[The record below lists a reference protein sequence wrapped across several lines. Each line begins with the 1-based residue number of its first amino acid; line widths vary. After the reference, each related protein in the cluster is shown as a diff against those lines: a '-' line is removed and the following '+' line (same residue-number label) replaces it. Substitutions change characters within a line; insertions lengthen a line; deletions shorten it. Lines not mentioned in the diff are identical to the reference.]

1 MSYIPFTVQKLDQ
14 ETEEWADVLHLH
26 ARKVNRTGGGESS
39 AAGAGQYHPRLTFEL
54 LYCAEL
60 EQIRYATQLYRIIYR
75 GHTFNI
81 IDYDDYMEQRLNVKL
96 VGEAY
101 G

>member
-1 MSYIPFTVQKLDQ
+1 MSYIPLTIQQLNE
-14 ETEEWADVLHLH
+14 ETEDWSDLLHLH
-26 ARKVNRTGGGESS
+26 ALKVNRTGGGESS

-54 LYCAEL
+54 RYCAEL
-60 EQIRYATQLYRIIYR
+60 EQVRYATQLYRIIYR

-81 IDYDDYMEQRLNVKL
+81 IDFDDFMEQHLNLKL